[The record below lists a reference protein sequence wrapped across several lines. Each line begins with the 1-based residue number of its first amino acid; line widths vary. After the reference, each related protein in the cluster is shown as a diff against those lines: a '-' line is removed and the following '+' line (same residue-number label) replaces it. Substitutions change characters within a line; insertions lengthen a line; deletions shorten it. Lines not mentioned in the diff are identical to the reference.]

1 MSQKVVFL
9 NCQNLYVNKWHR
21 LNSHADYQNVK
32 VTLFCEQSQQGYIV
46 KRKWNTLFR
55 YEN

>member
-9 NCQNLYVNKWHR
+9 NCQNLYANKWHR